1 MPIHFRNTPV
11 SEPFIFDSIGSQ
23 YNQMKMVRPK
33 GYPLYH
39 YIQTESGCGEF
50 EILGERYTLNPGQ
63 GILMAPYTRHSYWPI
78 TPEWLTCFATF
89 TGTIESSIAKILG
102 NRQLIFI
109 EKEQG
114 ARIEALISDVAKKYE
129 TMPLDSKTLSIDC
142 YSLLMCFVDG
152 MYTSELTEDPLYKR
166 YLAPVIKEIETNF
179 ATGITVQELS
189 SRVYISPQYL
199 SRLFGRFL
207 GCSSY
212 EYLTSY
218 RINKAKEFLLTYPR
232 MEVQEVA
239 HRVGIPDA
247 SHFIAMFKKITGMTP
262 QEFRRMH

>member
-1 MPIHFRNTPV
+1 MSIHFRNTPV
-11 SEPFIFDSIGSQ
+11 SEPFIFDSIGSN

-39 YIQTESGCGEF
+39 YIQTESGTGEF
-50 EILGERYTLNPGQ
+50 EIQGKRYLLNPGE
-63 GILMAPYTRHSYWPI
+63 GILMAPYTRHSYWSI
-78 TPEWLTCFATF
+78 TPEWNTCFATF
-89 TGTIESSIAKILG
+89 TGTIESSIPKLLG

-114 ARIEALISDVAKKYE
+114 IRIGAMISDIAKKYE
-129 TMPLDSKTLSIDC
+129 TMPLDTKTLSIDC
-142 YSLLMCFVDG
+142 YRLLMHFVDG
-152 MYTSELTEDPLYKR
+152 VYTSELTEDPLYQR
-166 YLAPVIKEIETNF
+166 YVAPVIKEIETNF
-179 ATGITVQELS
+179 AAGITVQELS
-189 SRVYISPQYL
+189 RRVYISPQYL

-212 EYLTSY
+212 EYLTSD

-232 MEVQEVA
+232 MEVQEIA
-239 HRVGIPDA
+239 HRVGFPDS

-262 QEFRRMH
+262 LEFRRMN

>member
-1 MPIHFRNTPV
+1 MPIHFRSTPI
-11 SEPFIFDSIGSQ
+11 SEPFIFDSIGYQ
-23 YNQMKMVRPK
+23 YHQTKMVRPK

-39 YIQTESGCGEF
+39 YIQTESGRGEF
-50 EILGERYTLNPGQ
+50 EIQGKQYTLNPGE
-63 GILMAPYTRHSYWPI
+63 GILMAPFTRHSYWPI
-78 TPEWLTCFATF
+78 TSDWETCFATF
-89 TGTIESSIAKILG
+89 TGTIESSITQILG

-114 ARIEALISDVAKKYE
+114 VHISALISETAKKYE
-129 TMPLDSKTLSIDC
+129 TLPLDSKSLSIDC
-142 YSLLMCFVDG
+142 YRLLMHFADG
-152 MYTSELTEDPLYKR
+152 VYTRELIENPLYQR
-166 YLAPVIKEIETNF
+166 YVAPVIKEIETNF
-179 ATGITVQELS
+179 ASGITVQELS

-232 MEVQEVA
+232 MEVQEIA
-239 HRVGIPDA
+239 QRVGFPDS
-247 SHFIAMFKKITGMTP
+247 SHFIVMFKKITGMTP
-262 QEFRRMH
+262 LEFRRMN